1 MRDDGTPADGRLLAK
16 PPLAPCGIVAEA
28 LSDNSGL
35 AQPDKIDMG
44 QSGTFC
50 QRLSGTAVLEHSGTF
65 ELGRLRSLLLTL
77 MARLGISTPL
87 VWHFSLA
94 PHCFL
99 VMSLHCSLYGHVG
112 ALLSGRLPALPA
124 RTPAWELLFGN
135 LVADLLGNLVTLPW
149 GLSWEPP

>member
-1 MRDDGTPADGRLLAK
+1 MRDDGTPADGRLLAE

-65 ELGRLRSLLLTL
+65 VLGRLRSLFLALSGTPW
-77 MARLGISTPL
+77 RLDVSCG
-87 VWHFSLA
+87 
-94 PHCFL
+94 
-99 VMSLHCSLYGHVG
+99 GHV
-112 ALLSGRLPALPA
+112 
-124 RTPAWELLFGN
+124 
-135 LVADLLGNLVTLPW
+135 
-149 GLSWEPP
+149 